1 MSYND
6 CLQDVPDIFENEIGE
21 ALAMRTESLGMIR
34 ELGPPDLCHI
44 VKIHSSNR
52 TEPDIGSYHH
62 VLGVDTS
69 SSASLAAYINSL
81 QYSLNDKPGWFGPG
95 NNWKIASGTYCTYN
109 AFSKL
114 DLRVQIKIP
123 GGVDAYAINVQG
135 ERQDVTEELWTECHV
150 SGILRAIL
158 YSDPAEYSVTG
169 LRRLTLA
176 ANMRE
181 EARVIEALM
190 EQFWH
195 GWRLGSNAETQVAS
209 HSRNYLVDGLMAYF
223 AGQGRYNDCAG
234 EILSPLA
241 YAPLGGR
248 QQQADSRSSLDFKG
262 IDPNVAALLAE
273 AYMGGDQEVQG
284 VRVMH
289 QALKA
294 KPSCY
299 PMLYTQAEFLRL
311 KKQHKAACKIA
322 LMAVKYAPSEFHAW
336 AKLTEVYI
344 DDNDFQNA
352 LLTLNTCPMYT
363 YVDRDYPRVPT
374 PRRINYPVK
383 SEVLEE
389 YNLGDNFTNG
399 NYGSV
404 PMNPRPS
411 ADSDAPGAAEEQT
424 QNETSFILRLAAPT
438 LKGTFAHAY
447 KLLSNIV
454 STIGWD
460 ELLQL
465 RSTVFVME
473 EEYRNSVGPS
483 VAIDDEE
490 DEDDHIPLSALKERR
505 DTVGEDQN
513 PEVMASEV
521 QTPGLNSNGS
531 AIEAADSAKGEET
544 KVDEAKVDE
553 AEVDLAGQDEP
564 KDEKQEPEPKEEKQE
579 TNPDQDTSEMDV
591 SESEKKASQVSQP
604 KGKKKNKKSRNK
616 KSKDTL
622 KAQEASKPAIADAET
637 LSDKPPAQDEAE
649 DLQPAETAS
658 DTAADVQ
665 TMRGVQTNGDLA
677 KDTSIAVL
685 GNKMEDVSLADD
697 DSAAPEPTTVNISGE
712 PIEQT
717 KSDESAEQAKSDD
730 LPEQNV
736 ADDSIEQVAAPQVA
750 ARETK
755 SASPE
760 KNQTDQLEVQP
771 ESKLANNQDVRKRL
785 CERWLDNLIMI
796 LFDDLR
802 TYTNWRTKMHNL
814 RATGQQVVYQ
824 FTQAEWEALGDLAL
838 RLHRPS
844 EAREAYECAL
854 RIRFSAKAWLR
865 LLELHTG
872 KYAAVQAEEVKR
884 NDSVAPPPPLASTDS
899 LMMALDAAVWLAVY
913 NDRWYNNM
921 AYPNPLCNLIIK
933 LVNIHGLS
941 KVHNSL
947 VSMNLKPAVF
957 NMVKGHL
964 EIAEK
969 FEVTG
974 TKW

>member
-158 YSDPAEYSVTG
+158 YSNPAEYSVTG

-176 ANMRE
+176 ANLRE
-181 EARVIEALM
+181 EARVVEALM
-190 EQFWH
+190 EQFWN

-490 DEDDHIPLSALKERR
+490 DEEDDHIPLSALKERR
-505 DTVGEDQN
+505 DTVGENQN
-513 PEVMASEV
+513 PEAMGSEV
-521 QTPGLNSNGS
+521 QTTDLNSNGS
-531 AIEAADSAKGEET
+531 
-544 KVDEAKVDE
+544 
-553 AEVDLAGQDEP
+553 
-564 KDEKQEPEPKEEKQE
+564 
-579 TNPDQDTSEMDV
+579 
-591 SESEKKASQVSQP
+591 
-604 KGKKKNKKSRNK
+604 
-616 KSKDTL
+616 
-622 KAQEASKPAIADAET
+622 
-637 LSDKPPAQDEAE
+637 
-649 DLQPAETAS
+649 
-658 DTAADVQ
+658 
-665 TMRGVQTNGDLA
+665 
-677 KDTSIAVL
+677 
-685 GNKMEDVSLADD
+685 
-697 DSAAPEPTTVNISGE
+697 
-712 PIEQT
+712 
-717 KSDESAEQAKSDD
+717 
-730 LPEQNV
+730 
-736 ADDSIEQVAAPQVA
+736 
-750 ARETK
+750 

-760 KNQTDQLEVQP
+760 KDQADQPEAQP
-771 ESKLANNQDVRKRL
+771 ESKLADNQDVRKRL

>member
-158 YSDPAEYSVTG
+158 YSNPAEYSVTG

-176 ANMRE
+176 ANLRE
-181 EARVIEALM
+181 EARVVEALM
-190 EQFWH
+190 EQFWN

-460 ELLQL
+460 GLLQL

-483 VAIDDEE
+483 VAIDDEDDE
-490 DEDDHIPLSALKERR
+490 EDDHIPLSALKERR
-505 DTVGEDQN
+505 DTVGENQN
-513 PEVMASEV
+513 PEAMGSEV
-521 QTPGLNSNGS
+521 QTTDLNSNGS
-531 AIEAADSAKGEET
+531 VIEAADSAKGEET
-544 KVDEAKVDE
+544 KNAANDSVD
-553 AEVDLAGQDEP
+553 
-564 KDEKQEPEPKEEKQE
+564 
-579 TNPDQDTSEMDV
+579 
-591 SESEKKASQVSQP
+591 
-604 KGKKKNKKSRNK
+604 
-616 KSKDTL
+616 
-622 KAQEASKPAIADAET
+622 
-637 LSDKPPAQDEAE
+637 
-649 DLQPAETAS
+649 
-658 DTAADVQ
+658 
-665 TMRGVQTNGDLA
+665 
-677 KDTSIAVL
+677 
-685 GNKMEDVSLADD
+685 
-697 DSAAPEPTTVNISGE
+697 
-712 PIEQT
+712 
-717 KSDESAEQAKSDD
+717 
-730 LPEQNV
+730 
-736 ADDSIEQVAAPQVA
+736 QVAAPQVA
-750 ARETK
+750 AREAK

-760 KNQTDQLEVQP
+760 KDQADQPETQP
-771 ESKLANNQDVRKRL
+771 ESKLADNQDVRKRL

>member
-564 KDEKQEPEPKEEKQE
+564 KDEKQEPEPKEEKQD

-649 DLQPAETAS
+649 DPQPAETAS